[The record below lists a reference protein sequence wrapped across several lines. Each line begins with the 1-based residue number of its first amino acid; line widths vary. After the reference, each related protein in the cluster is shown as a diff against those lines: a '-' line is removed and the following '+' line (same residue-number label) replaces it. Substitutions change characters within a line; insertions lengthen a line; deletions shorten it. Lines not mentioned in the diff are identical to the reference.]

1 MTELSPIEIRIPGQ
15 CANLQVTEFLTLRT
29 GWALV
34 SPGVS
39 IGCWE
44 HRKTYVRP
52 RRGREQER

>member
-1 MTELSPIEIRIPGQ
+1 MTELSPIEIKIPGP

-39 IGCWE
+39 IELLG
-44 HRKTYVRP
+44 T
-52 RRGREQER
+52 REDIC